1 VPRCLR
7 RDAGG
12 NNSRNGSG
20 TKEGDI
26 MIRWLQQLSAFVAAF
41 SICAAALAQTAYPAK
56 PVVVIVPYAPGQGT
70 DVLARIVAQ
79 KLQEALGQP
88 FVVENKPGAGGNI
101 GTEAAAKAAPDGY
114 TIVMGTNATHAANA
128 AMYPKLS
135 FDHLKDFAPIS
146 LVGMIPMVLS
156 SSPSYPASSLK
167 ELIAAAKQKPG
178 DINVALPST
187 TAQVVLE
194 QLQQMSGAKFFPVTY
209 KGSGAAFTDVA
220 GGRIP
225 LLIDTVTASLPQIS
239 GGKLKAIA
247 ITTASRAKGAPNI
260 PTVAESG
267 VPGFELVAWNALY
280 APRDTPQAIIAKLN
294 GEVMRLLAQPETK
307 QRLLQMG
314 FEPVGGTPQQ
324 LAAFTETET
333 KKWGALINAAGLKAQ

>member
-1 VPRCLR
+1 
-7 RDAGG
+7 
-12 NNSRNGSG
+12 
-20 TKEGDI
+20 
-26 MIRWLQQLSAFVAAF
+26 MIRRAQQLFSLIAALSF
-41 SICAAALAQTAYPAK
+41 CAAALAQPAYPAK
-56 PVVVIVPYAPGQGT
+56 PVVLIVPYAPGQGT

-79 KLQEALGQP
+79 KLQETLGQP

-128 AMYPKLS
+128 AMYPKMG
-135 FDHLKDFAPIS
+135 FDHIKDFAPIS

-156 SSPSYPASSLK
+156 TAPSYPASSLK
-167 ELIAAAKQKPG
+167 DVIAAAKQKPG

-194 QLQQMSGAKFFPVTY
+194 QLQQMSGAKFFSVTY

-239 GGKLKAIA
+239 SGKLKPIA

-280 APRDTPQAIIAKLN
+280 APRTRRNRSL
-294 GEVMRLLAQPETK
+294 TS
-307 QRLLQMG
+307 
-314 FEPVGGTPQQ
+314 
-324 LAAFTETET
+324 
-333 KKWGALINAAGLKAQ
+333 